1 MDFDN
6 VKIDYVIWPGGVP
19 FFQMSSKA
27 VIIYKIDIQS
37 KSRVTED
44 EKRVFIGIQLGSKKI
59 RTQEL

>member
-1 MDFDN
+1 M
-6 VKIDYVIWPGGVP
+6 IWPGGVP

-44 EKRVFIGIQLGSKKI
+44 EKRVFIGIKLGLKKF